1 MNRGEINSLEAAEAN
16 LCEQKNRVEAAEQAI
31 KDAYREAHEAKE
43 DYEAA
48 KFQVEAIKRKNHIEE
63 IFWRFPH
70 IGEQILGELDEESVA
85 NCQEV
90 SRRWQKF
97 MDESKVVWI
106 WQIQKYISISNSTI
120 RKTLL
125 KQSWNYLKELTHLLH
140 LLFIRSQN
148 DPKELTV
155 TNPMLLELI
164 CNENE
169 DNCTFLIKLII
180 DNLNDKNPVIIKGKS
195 LLQITAI
202 TGNLEVCKIVAN
214 NLENKN
220 PADNNGDTIL
230 HIAATCGSVEIYQ
243 FILEKIT
250 KDNPRNI
257 LGSTPFHVAAKNGH
271 LEICSLIIANMDA
284 RNIKNFDPT
293 DNDGKT
299 PFQVAK
305 EHGHEEI
312 CELIKSASDKWKI

>member
-1 MNRGEINSLEAAEAN
+1 MSRGEINSLEAAEAN
-16 LCEQKNRVEAAEQAI
+16 LCEQKNWVEAAQQAI
-31 KDAYREAHEAKE
+31 KDAYRDAHEAKE

-90 SRRWQKF
+90 SRWWKKF
-97 MDESKVVWI
+97 MDESKVLWI
-106 WQIQKYISISNSTI
+106 WQIQKYISMSISTI
-120 RKTLL
+120 RRTLL
-125 KQSWNYLKELTHLLH
+125 KRSWNYLKELTHLLQF
-140 LLFIRSQN
+140 LFVRSQN
-148 DPKELTV
+148 NPDPKLTV
-155 TNPMLLELI
+155 TNPTLNMLLELI

-169 DNCTFLIKLII
+169 DGCIFLIMLII
-180 DNLNDKNPVIIKGKS
+180 DNLSDKNPEIIKGKS
-195 LLQITAI
+195 LLHITAI

-230 HIAATCGSVEIYQ
+230 HIAATCGNIEIYQ

-250 KDNPRNI
+250 KEIP
-257 LGSTPFHVAAKNGH
+257 KNMNG
-271 LEICSLIIANMDA
+271 LLLFI
-284 RNIKNFDPT
+284 
-293 DNDGKT
+293 
-299 PFQVAK
+299 
-305 EHGHEEI
+305 
-312 CELIKSASDKWKI
+312 